1 MLHIIIRFNSGGLI
15 VVPILG
21 TRKSL
26 ILVCVTYT
34 LAPVLAFFLLDTSV
48 ELISVT
54 YGVLSAMS
62 VNFILLLT
70 FVIPATWFPAEHRG
84 KVCGIV
90 NSGFGLS
97 PTVFSPIQSLL
108 VNPKNIPP
116 ETAENSTVAYF
127 TDQDV
132 LTNVPPAL
140 LYMSAIYTAVFIIG
154 VCLAVERPSE
164 KKNEDIELKQRL
176 FNAMKYFKEETLT
189 RRDFYLLWVA
199 RFFYLM
205 IAASTLSHWKTFSYT
220 KSADDK
226 VSNRIE
232 HR

>member
-1 MLHIIIRFNSGGLI
+1 MCI
-15 VVPILG
+15 
-21 TRKSL
+21 
-26 ILVCVTYT
+26 TYT
-34 LAPVLAFFLLDTSV
+34 LAPILAFFLLDTSV

-54 YGVLSAMS
+54 YGVLSGMS

-70 FVIPATWFPAEHRG
+70 FVIPVTWFPAEHRG

-108 VNPKNIPP
+108 VNPQNIPP
-116 ETAENSTVAYF
+116 ETRDNSTVAYF

-132 LTNVPPAL
+132 LNNVPTAL
-140 LYMSAIYTAVFIIG
+140 LYMSLIYTVVFVIG
-154 VCLAVERPSE
+154 VGLAAEKPEE
-164 KKNEDIELKQRL
+164 KKTEDVKLKQRL
-176 FNAMKYFKEETLT
+176 INAMKYFKEETLT

-199 RFFYLM
+199 RFFYLT

-220 KSADDK
+220 KSGDDK
-226 VSNRIE
+226 VYPISLT
-232 HR
+232 

>member
-1 MLHIIIRFNSGGLI
+1 MIL
-15 VVPILG
+15 VPILG
-21 TRKSL
+21 TRRSL
-26 ILVCVTYT
+26 ILACVTYT
-34 LAPVLAFFLLDTSV
+34 LAPVIAFFLLDTSV

-70 FVIPATWFPAEHRG
+70 FVIPATWFPPEHRG

-97 PTVFSPIQSLL
+97 PTLFSPIQSLL
-108 VNPKNIPP
+108 VNPQNIPP
-116 ETAENSTVAYF
+116 ETGQNSTVAYF
-127 TDQDV
+127 TDQGV
-132 LTNVPPAL
+132 LNNVPQAL
-140 LYMSAIYTAVFIIG
+140 LYMSAIYTVVFIVG
-154 VCLAVERPSE
+154 VCLAAE
-164 KKNEDIELKQRL
+164 KPAEKDAEDVILKQRL
-176 FNAMKYFKEETLT
+176 LNALKYFKEETLT

-199 RFFYLM
+199 RFFYLT

-226 VSNRIE
+226 VYRVYQSS
-232 HR
+232 